1 MSSPCRFV
9 WASLTEL
16 LEHRMR
22 DPPNQCHV
30 LGLVVC
36 KICKTLQ
43 GLENCSK
50 QICFPFQW
58 NLTELFE
65 FDLKIGKL
73 ENTVSYNVLSG
84 EKSGNIF
91 FQASQLF
98 GRRSML
104 DVLVLDNYSK
114 SWSLR
119 QVYILE
125 FIVQSFFSHVS
136 SHLVCMTKKVWSK
149 R

>member
-1 MSSPCRFV
+1 MSSPCRFA

-22 DPPNQCHV
+22 DPRNQCHV

-50 QICFPFQW
+50 QICGSKFQW
-58 NLTELFE
+58 NLTEPFE
-65 FDLKIGKL
+65 SDLTM

-84 EKSGNIF
+84 EKSGNIS

-104 DVLVLDNYSK
+104 NVLVFDNYRK

-125 FIVQSFFSHVS
+125 IIVQSFFSHVS